1 MLEVS
6 TDGLALYRC
15 TDNLRSLVNPIKVAP
30 EKAFPLVP
38 RVSLILIY
46 CVCCLFGGMRGGG
59 KGLRVNM
66 KNKLI

>member
-6 TDGLALYRC
+6 TDGFALYRC
-15 TDNLRSLVNPIKVAP
+15 TDNLRSSVKPIKVAP

-46 CVCCLFGGMRGGG
+46 FVCCLLGGMRGGG
-59 KGLRVNM
+59 KGLRLNM

>member
-6 TDGLALYRC
+6 TDGFALYRC
-15 TDNLRSLVNPIKVAP
+15 TDNLRSSVKPIKVAP

-46 CVCCLFGGMRGGG
+46 FVCCLLGGDAGRW
-59 KGLRVNM
+59 KRIEVEHE
-66 KNKLI
+66 K